1 VSPATI
7 PNVTVFGSTPSNTP
21 EQVSFILQEQNKSQ
35 LESQA
40 EQGFRQFLTTSQFA
54 QEYGQSQSNI
64 NALRT
69 YLGGFKISTTV
80 YPDDVDVSATGTA
93 GEFDAAL
100 SVTQD
105 NYRAPHDPGGGSRA
119 SSIQNFHGPTTSP
132 QLPYRLSQFV
142 LAVFGLTNY
151 SPFSSESVGRV
162 AGSTTGTITA
172 KSTTS
177 PATCLA
183 ETGDTNDCN
192 LPQDFASNY
201 GMNQLDEHANGTGE
215 TLAIVTLAA
224 LDAGAS
230 NPWAP
235 QDFWQFAG
243 IHQTGTLTVDNID
256 GGPGP
261 ASLATGSDETDIDV
275 EQAGGVA
282 PGANIIVYQAP
293 NTDIGYADA
302 FFQAASDNI
311 ASSISASWG
320 ESETY
325 VSEAVASGEETSAY
339 QAAFDEAFLEMAAQG
354 QSGFVAAGDNA
365 AYDTNSA
372 ADYGPYATTNLSV
385 DLPAASPYITAGGG
399 TTLPNSGSI
408 PAQNSSGVLSP
419 YSVTQQR
426 AWGWDYLW
434 PAIAGSFGITLSQ
447 AAQANVVGTG
457 GGFSVDEPEP
467 SYQYGVSG
475 TNSFN
480 AVKYL
485 TPTGYT
491 NVNGI
496 IAPTTWN
503 FNPTPSVSHG
513 FGSGRALPDFSVD
526 ADPQSGYISYIPSFE
541 TIGLSPYEIFGGTSF
556 VGPQMN
562 GVTAVIDSYVGHR
575 VGFWNP
581 SIYQFAQSSNSPF
594 TPLQQAGT
602 GNDNIYYTGQP
613 GALFNEATGLGTPNI
628 SALANDFAGYSNRH

>member
-21 EQVSFILQEQNKSQ
+21 EQVSFILQEQNKNQ

-40 EQGFRQFLTTSQFA
+40 EQGFRQYLTTSQFA
-54 QEYGQSQSNI
+54 QEFGQSQSNI
-64 NALRT
+64 NALRS
-69 YLGGFKISTTV
+69 YLAGFKISTTV

-100 SVTQD
+100 SVTQQ
-105 NYRAPHDPGGGSRA
+105 NYGAPHDPGAGGRGSF
-119 SSIQNFHGPTTSP
+119 QNFHGPTTSP

-151 SPFSSESVGRV
+151 SPFTSQSVSRV
-162 AGSTTGTITA
+162 GSTTGTITA
-172 KSTTS
+172 KSTTD

-201 GMNQLDEHANGTGE
+201 GMTQLDGHANGTGE

-224 LDAGAS
+224 LDPGAS
-230 NPWAP
+230 NAWAP
-235 QDFWQFAG
+235 EDFWQFAG
-243 IHQTGTLTVDNID
+243 IHQTGTLSVDNVD

-261 ASLATGSDETDIDV
+261 ANLNGGSGETDIDV

-293 NTDIGYADA
+293 NSDIGYADA

-311 ASSISASWG
+311 ASSISSSWG

-354 QSGFVAAGDNA
+354 QSAFTAAGDNA
-365 AYDTNSA
+365 AYDTNST

-399 TTLPNSGSI
+399 TTLPNTGSI
-408 PAQNSSGVLSP
+408 PAQNSSGVTSP

-434 PAIAGSFGITLSQ
+434 PAIAGSFGIPLEQ
-447 AAQANVVGTG
+447 AAEANVVGTG

-475 TNSFN
+475 TNFFN

-513 FGSGRALPDFSVD
+513 VGSGRALPDVSAD
-526 ADPQSGYISYIPSFE
+526 ADPQSGYIAYIPAFE
-541 TIGLSPYEIFGGTSF
+541 SIGASPFEIYGGTSF
-556 VGPQMN
+556 IGPQMN
-562 GVTAVIDSYVGHR
+562 GVTAVIDQYVGHR

-581 SIYQFAQSSNSPF
+581 SIYQFAQSWNSPF

-602 GNDNIYYTGQP
+602 NNDNIYYTGQP